1 MTKCIDFILRIRPY
15 VSLSVRK
22 KNDELHPQSYNESR
36 SHQTKDEV
44 INKDESI
51 CLNSFNDIGIVEFKS
66 DLDSNDYDTFTALY
80 DSFKEKKME

>member
-1 MTKCIDFILRIRPY
+1 MSSHSR
-15 VSLSVRK
+15 
-22 KNDELHPQSYNESR
+22 SYNESR